1 MRCSLR
7 AWSTVWWPGLSQQI
21 TDLINQCLECSR
33 DATLSKEPLMPMSI
47 HGKKLGSTQ
56 KGVIYILLLDCF
68 LEVIELKSLTSSS
81 VIVVMKSIFSRHGP
95 QYRSAEFASQYDFTH
110 STSSPYFLQSKSNAE
125 RTMKTVKKHLKELKD
140 QSLSL
145 LAYNVTPLPWCR
157 TADGQA
163 IKFIQMSPRWRETG
177 VNTSQGQICHNHS

>member
-1 MRCSLR
+1 MSGVLQRCYPEQR
-7 AWSTVWWPGLSQQI
+7 ATNAYEYPWKKAWLYTEGGNIHPPVGL
-21 TDLINQCLECSR
+21 
-33 DATLSKEPLMPMSI
+33 
-47 HGKKLGSTQ
+47 
-56 KGVIYILLLDCF
+56 F

-125 RTMKTVKKHLKELKD
+125 RTMKTVKKHLKELND

-163 IKFIQMSPRWRETG
+163 INFIQMSPR
-177 VNTSQGQICHNHS
+177 